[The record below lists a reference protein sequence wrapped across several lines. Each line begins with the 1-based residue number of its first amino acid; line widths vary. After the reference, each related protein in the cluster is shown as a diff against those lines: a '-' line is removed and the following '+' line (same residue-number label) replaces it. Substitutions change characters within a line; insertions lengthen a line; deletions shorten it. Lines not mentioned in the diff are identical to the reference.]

1 MMMLIELIP
10 KFHSSSQ
17 RGSIY
22 LAKRSSAN
30 ARGGVG
36 ALGWGVRV
44 LDPHWGCKEGK
55 GEVVQVGCKRGGEGW
70 RSMRGTLTGWGVERW
85 TVQGSNYGL
94 DWSHQCLVQ
103 KCTDAMGSWSA
114 MLIISFIKI
123 SGIARSNI
131 RQTGFLIW
139 VACRAFQKLK
149 EYKYVQKCC
158 FVMSSSLAEADLE
171 IGGLTFLQIGGKFS
185 SQLLLSLFHHMLH
198 LVITKVDKVAL
209 SVVISAPSDFKLEIP
224 ATRLTHMW
232 LSGKKSSSTRHK

>member
-1 MMMLIELIP
+1 MLIEMIP

-30 ARGGVG
+30 ARGGGGGSRRRGG

-123 SGIARSNI
+123 SGIARSRI
-131 RQTGFLIW
+131 RQNGFLILS
-139 VACRAFQKLK
+139 C
-149 EYKYVQKCC
+149 
-158 FVMSSSLAEADLE
+158 MSSIPKTTRIQICTKMLFCHVFISGWGWSRNRRTDFSTNWWKILFPASLISLPPHAP
-171 IGGLTFLQIGGKFS
+171 FS
-185 SQLLLSLFHHMLH
+185 HHQ
-198 LVITKVDKVAL
+198 
-209 SVVISAPSDFKLEIP
+209 S
-224 ATRLTHMW
+224 W
-232 LSGKKSSSTRHK
+232 